1 MVNISSLLTT
11 QHRFFEKAGYI
22 IRVDECPAH
31 SKLGNLNNSAYT
43 FNFQC
48 HAQNSGVRKSFS
60 YVSATKMANRP
71 IRDMYVPLDEIMSEI
86 PGT

>member
-22 IRVDECPAH
+22 IRVEDVLLIQN
-31 SKLGNLNNSAYT
+31 LGISIIC
-43 FNFQC
+43 FQFQC
-48 HAQNSGVRKSFS
+48 HAQNSRVRKSFS

-71 IRDMYVPLDEIMSEI
+71 TWDMHVPLDEIMSEI